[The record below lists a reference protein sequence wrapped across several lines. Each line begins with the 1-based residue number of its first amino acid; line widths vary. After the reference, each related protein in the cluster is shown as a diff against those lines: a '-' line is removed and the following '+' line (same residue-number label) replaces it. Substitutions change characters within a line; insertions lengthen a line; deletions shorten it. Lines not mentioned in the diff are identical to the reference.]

1 MNQDGTQNIE
11 FKLQVHDAIYI
22 HIYIYRKMSK
32 PVDRDMAANDR
43 DIPINDRDMA
53 AIDRDIPVIDRD
65 MACASEKLELA
76 PSNAGLVHVSKILT
90 RLGTFCSLDK

>member
-1 MNQDGTQNIE
+1 MM
-11 FKLQVHDAIYI
+11 LYIY
-22 HIYIYRKMSK
+22 IYIYRKMSK

-53 AIDRDIPVIDRD
+53 AIDRDMAAIDRD

-76 PSNAGLVHVSKILT
+76 PINSGLVHIIKILT
-90 RLGTFCSLDK
+90 WLGILCSLDK